1 MALLSISLGVLN
13 LLPIP
18 VLDGGQLTLL
28 AVEAIK
34 GSPLSERL
42 ENYFYT
48 GGWIAV
54 VALMIFAVFNDIL
67 RFV

>member
-1 MALLSISLGVLN
+1 
-13 LLPIP
+13 
-18 VLDGGQLTLL
+18 
-28 AVEAIK
+28 
-34 GSPLSERL
+34 LSERL

-67 RFV
+67 RFL